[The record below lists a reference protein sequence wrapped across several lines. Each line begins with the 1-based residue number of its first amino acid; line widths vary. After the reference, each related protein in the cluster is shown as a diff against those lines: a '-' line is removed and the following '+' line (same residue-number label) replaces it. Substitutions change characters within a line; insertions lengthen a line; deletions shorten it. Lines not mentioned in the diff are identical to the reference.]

1 MSQVR
6 LAFRAEPVVQDF
18 AFKLGK
24 RLYEESHV
32 VVYVGVSPIGKR
44 FEDDVLPALGDDGL
58 PERLVDGVL
67 DRFAIE
73 ITFLRDETQVLVITY
88 LPIDGSA
95 DFVKVEL
102 PAEHGMPRRDVVL
115 ALEVAIERLARDV
128 GVLADLRN
136 GYAVERFVYRMKN
149 LEFRL
154 DFRGVKNAPPPRKI
168 PES

>member
-18 AFKLGK
+18 AFKLGE

-32 VVYVGVSPIGKR
+32 VVYVDVSPIGKR

-102 PAEHGMPRRDVVL
+102 SAEHGMPRRDVVL
-115 ALEVAIERLARDV
+115 ALEVAIERLA
-128 GVLADLRN
+128 
-136 GYAVERFVYRMKN
+136 
-149 LEFRL
+149 
-154 DFRGVKNAPPPRKI
+154 
-168 PES
+168 